1 MSKSPN
7 LTTLTNHNNTLE
19 KVKKIKDMS
28 LHIHI
33 TKLMKKTN
41 LLNQSTMKV
50 LAPNEEPPSLDLSF
64 TDTVTHMMREEDPRF
79 LSAQILNLET

>member
-1 MSKSPN
+1 
-7 LTTLTNHNNTLE
+7 
-19 KVKKIKDMS
+19 
-28 LHIHI
+28 
-33 TKLMKKTN
+33 
-41 LLNQSTMKV
+41 MKV